1 MFFQKYLIFF
11 GILIPI
17 SSGQWFWNRIQFRT
31 ENGFCEPNYNYKKA
45 IFSSKMNSVPK
56 SLTRWNGYYIK
67 WVIYV
72 CTSNFSLHHPKK
84 PGRFSIMREVMIY
97 LRVNDLLLSRITS
110 TITPIPLWKAIDHNP
125 QSKSLPL
132 IKSLPPFEMNIL
144 PSLST
149 SLFNSEAL

>member
-1 MFFQKYLIFF
+1 MGHLCMYLKLFIA
-11 GILIPI
+11 
-17 SSGQWFWNRIQFRT
+17 S
-31 ENGFCEPNYNYKKA
+31 
-45 IFSSKMNSVPK
+45 
-56 SLTRWNGYYIK
+56 
-67 WVIYV
+67 
-72 CTSNFSLHHPKK
+72 PKK

-125 QSKSLPL
+125 QSKSLSL

-149 SLFNSEAL
+149 SLHYSIQKNGKLSKVTYQSSKGSEEDESHIE